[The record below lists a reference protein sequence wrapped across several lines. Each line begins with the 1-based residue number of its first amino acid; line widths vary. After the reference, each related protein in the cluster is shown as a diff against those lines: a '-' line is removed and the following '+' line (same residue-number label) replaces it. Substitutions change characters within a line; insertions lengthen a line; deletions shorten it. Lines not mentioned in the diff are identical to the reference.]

1 MFSKQFNTTIHV
13 SINRRMNKHGLVYSY
28 NRMIFINKKQ
38 KNYTNTCTTKDD
50 SQKHYAE

>member
-1 MFSKQFNTTIHV
+1 MFSKQFNTTIYV

-28 NRMIFINKKQ
+28 NRMTFINLK
-38 KNYTNTCTTKDD
+38 KNYTNTCTTRDD